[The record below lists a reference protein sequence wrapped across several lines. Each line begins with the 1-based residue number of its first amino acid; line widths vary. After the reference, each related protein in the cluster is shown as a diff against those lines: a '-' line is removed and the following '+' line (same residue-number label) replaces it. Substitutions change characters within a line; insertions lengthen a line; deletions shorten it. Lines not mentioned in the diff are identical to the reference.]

1 MLFSQNFWRCML
13 FFKKEIP
20 QLAGSYYR
28 KPTENMFVDAFMLLD
43 SPFTRKEGRHVR
55 WKLLPSSTSCNSCT
69 FELPSANSMQTICL
83 TLLPFLWTSE
93 TIIVCSLL
101 HSIGLCTSIFC
112 SKSKSGLLLLLFY
125 CLNGV
130 YGTHVRSDVPCDMLL
145 SKLLNS
151 V

>member
-1 MLFSQNFWRCML
+1 
-13 FFKKEIP
+13 
-20 QLAGSYYR
+20 
-28 KPTENMFVDAFMLLD
+28 MFVDAFMLVD

-55 WKLLPSSTSCNSCT
+55 WKILLPSSTSCNSCT

-83 TLLPFLWTSE
+83 TLLPFFWMSE

-101 HSIGLCTSIFC
+101 HSIGLCTSIF
-112 SKSKSGLLLLLFY
+112 SSKSGLLLLLFY

-130 YGTHVRSDVPCDMLL
+130 LSFNVLMALMHVRSDVPCDIL